1 MAARAV
7 NILLGNRSDDEHP
20 VAGEAILW
28 RLEYLFQFLD
38 LNPHHASSRSD
49 SAESEDDIP
58 DVSISGDGHTI
69 EDSLE
74 VRLNIQTYNQ
84 TCYIL
89 TAI

>member
-7 NILLGNRSDDEHP
+7 NILLGNRSDDGHP
-20 VAGEAILW
+20 VAGEAILQS
-28 RLEYLFQFLD
+28 LQYVFQFLD
-38 LNPHHASSRSD
+38 LNPHPASSSSD

-58 DVSISGDGHTI
+58 DVSISVDGHTI
-69 EDSLE
+69 EDSFE
-74 VRLNIQTYNQ
+74 VRLNIQTSNQ